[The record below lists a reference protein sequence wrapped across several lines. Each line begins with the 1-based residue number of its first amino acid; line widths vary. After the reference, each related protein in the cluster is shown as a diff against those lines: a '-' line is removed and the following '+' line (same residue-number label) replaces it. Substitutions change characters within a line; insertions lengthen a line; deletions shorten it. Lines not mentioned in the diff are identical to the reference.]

1 MTPEK
6 SRKKLLATIGSWGLG
21 IGIILGLAAVF
32 GLFIGH

>member
-6 SRKKLLATIGSWGLG
+6 STKERLTTIGSWILG
-21 IGIILGLAAVF
+21 SVIILGLAAVF

>member
-6 SRKKLLATIGSWGLG
+6 STKELLATIGSWVFGTV
-21 IGIILGLAAVF
+21 IILGLAAVF